1 MDVDV
6 VPFELSAPQ
15 GTLHSLG
22 GNGYQMLDYSESIV
36 LKVSRVW
43 TGSDDKERILISGVY
58 GLATLEGFEKTGEQE
73 HFSVITTFWPSLL
86 LFGRLGTL

>member
-22 GNGYQMLDYSESIV
+22 GNGYRI
-36 LKVSRVW
+36 W

-58 GLATLEGFEKTGEQE
+58 GLATLEGFEKTGEQK